1 MPLQYPYPENGWSTG
16 KMRKRGQ
23 KPEGEYDVA
32 MDIQRRGQP
41 QIGQP
46 EFEQAGALA
55 ARGGSTTARAE
66 VVKGARALSPDV
78 IEQQKSQITAMGNHW
93 ISGLVDWNKFNKE
106 VKYHGW
112 EILAAPIDFAPTP
125 GGVVTSPK
133 TFLMQWSK
141 QTFQEAKEKHEK
153 RVVERKN
160 FMMLKDPNGR
170 VYEVP
175 LDNQEE

>member
-1 MPLQYPYPENGWSTG
+1 MSPIKFDYPTEGWSTG
-16 KMRKRGQ
+16 TMRK
-23 KPEGEYDVA
+23 VA
-32 MDIQRRGQP
+32 MRRGR
-41 QIGQP
+41 P
-46 EFEQAGALA
+46 ELEEPGIAEAEKLAGAGIA

-66 VVKGARALSPDV
+66 VIKGAGGLSPDV

-93 ISGLVDWNKFNKE
+93 ISGLVDWNKFHKE

-160 FMMLKDPNGR
+160 FMMLKDPNGQ